1 MFAGSTFMK
10 APAQMETARLLLL
23 QPQAADAVS
32 IFERYAS
39 DSEVTK
45 FLGWPRHESVLTRKP
60 SCGSAQGKRES
71 LSGLLN
77 AFKRLHCQ
85 RG

>member
-10 APAQMETARLLLL
+10 VPAQMETARLLLL

-45 FLGWPRHESVLTRKP
+45 FLDWPWHESVADTQAFLRF
-60 SCGSAQGKRES
+60 SAGET
-71 LSGLLN
+71 
-77 AFKRLHCQ
+77 
-85 RG
+85 